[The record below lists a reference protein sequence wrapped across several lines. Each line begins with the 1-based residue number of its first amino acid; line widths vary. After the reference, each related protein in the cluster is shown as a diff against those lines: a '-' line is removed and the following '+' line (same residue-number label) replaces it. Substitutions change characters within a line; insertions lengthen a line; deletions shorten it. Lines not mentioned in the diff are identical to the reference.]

1 MANQEWL
8 TIEEYNQLE
17 EEKQWGYEYLN
28 GRVVPREEADL
39 AHSFT
44 ASNLSNLLG
53 KALNETEYKVLTSVA
68 KFHIEQENVS
78 LYPDLAV
85 VCSPWERS
93 EDDAGA
99 LKNPLLI
106 VEIISDSSA
115 AYDQGEKFNYY
126 RKIPT
131 LQEYVLLDTDIW
143 HVETR
148 LRNLEEN
155 TWQIEWFGSERY
167 SPTVPERRSDELVLK
182 SVGVNL
188 TLLEVFQNADEYNN
202 QAFKASPNLEWK
214 RRKLLKV
221 GAHIFGSPKS
231 FDQWLRQPAF
241 GLGEEIPI
249 ELLETSEGINQVW
262 NLIWRIAYGIF

>member
-17 EEKQWGYEYLN
+17 EEKQWRYEYLN

-85 VCSPWERS
+85 VRSPWERS

-99 LKNPLLI
+99 FKNPLLI
-106 VEIISDSSA
+106 VEIISDNSA
-115 AYDQGEKFNYY
+115 TYDQGEKFNYY

-131 LQEYVLLDTDIW
+131 LQEYVLLDTDTW

-148 LRNLEEN
+148 FRSFADN
-155 TWQIEWFGSERY
+155 TWQIEWFRMK
-167 SPTVPERRSDELVLK
+167 LVLK
-182 SVGVNL
+182 SIDVNL
-188 TLLEVFQNADEYNN
+188 SLSEIFQDADEYSN
-202 QAFKASPNLEWK
+202 QAFKASTDLGWK
-214 RRKLLKV
+214 RKKLLKA
-221 GAHIFGSPKS
+221 GAHIFGSPRS
-231 FDQWLRQPAF
+231 FEQWLRQPAY
-241 GLGEEIPI
+241 GLDKETPV
-249 ELLETSEGINQVW
+249 ELLESSKGINRLW
-262 NLIWRIAYGIF
+262 DLIWQIAHGNLA